1 MTWQILDLCLS
12 SFGAAS
18 DQLYCRTTF
27 VKKPIR
33 CVTELSVDSSCSF
46 FFDGITDRM
55 FFFFLHFAFCILY
68 FVFCA
73 LHLVSSVLLCRT
85 RGYELQLS
93 RSLCCFKSCYAVLF
107 SVTCWF
113 VRFLF
118 LLILQPSIHGQMILF
133 DTTVHPY
140 CFLSMNANTITYFEL
155 IID

>member
-46 FFDGITDRM
+46 FFMALLTVS
-55 FFFFLHFAFCILY
+55 FHFFCILY
-68 FVFCA
+68 FVFCV

-85 RGYELQLS
+85 RGYKLQLS

-107 SVTCWF
+107 NVTCWF
-113 VRFLF
+113 VRFQF
-118 LLILQPSIHGQMILF
+118 LLILQPSIHGQMVLF
-133 DTTVHPY
+133 YTTIHPY

-155 IID
+155 ISD

>member
-33 CVTELSVDSSCSF
+33 CVTELSADLSCSSF
-46 FFDGITDRM
+46 LWHYWPYV
-55 FFFFLHFAFCILY
+55 FFFLH

-85 RGYELQLS
+85 RGYNLQLS

-107 SVTCWF
+107 YVTWWL

-118 LLILQPSIHGQMILF
+118 LLILQPSIHGQMVLF
-133 DTTVHPY
+133 DTTIHPY
-140 CFLSMNANTITYFEL
+140 CFLFMNANTITYFEL

>member
-1 MTWQILDLCLS
+1 MIWQILDLCLS

-33 CVTELSVDSSCSF
+33 CVTELSVDLSVDLFMKALLTVC
-46 FFDGITDRM
+46 
-55 FFFFLHFAFCILY
+55 FLFFAFCI
-68 FVFCA
+68 

-107 SVTCWF
+107 NVTCWL

-118 LLILQPSIHGQMILF
+118 LLILQPSIHGQMRLF
-133 DTTVHPY
+133 YTTLHPY

-155 IID
+155 IND